1 MGGELFGPFHKG
13 RGDPGGWWIFI
24 KLEVHFIHDVEVVV
38 PDLAGWRRERMPV
51 PPTGHRFKVAPD
63 WVCEI
68 LSPSTEGKDRRLK
81 LPLYARYGV
90 PYVWLIDPVEQRL
103 EAYRLNAGTWL
114 EIGRYAAADRVSVPP
129 FDAASIELGSLWMPA
144 RL

>member
-1 MGGELFGPFHKG
+1 
-13 RGDPGGWWIFI
+13 
-24 KLEVHFIHDVEVVV
+24 V